1 MKKMCLRCHNLE
13 ATILKIHIYSLQNGI
28 ELNCP
33 FDEVTAAQ
41 ADLSSFFT
49 GFIIEVI

>member
-1 MKKMCLRCHNLE
+1 MKKMCLRWCNLE